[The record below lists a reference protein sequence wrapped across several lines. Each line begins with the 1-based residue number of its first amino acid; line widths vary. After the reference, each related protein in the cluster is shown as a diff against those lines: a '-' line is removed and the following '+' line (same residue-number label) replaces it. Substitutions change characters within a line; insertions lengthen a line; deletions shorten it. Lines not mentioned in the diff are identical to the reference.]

1 MLYLKFFTKSRFS
14 QLSHQVF
21 PMFLIPVRMDRQ
33 VTQSS
38 TFDWAAFPCPP
49 L

>member
-1 MLYLKFFTKSRFS
+1 MKSGFS

-33 VTQSS
+33 VTQSL
-38 TFDWAAFPCPP
+38 TLDWAAFPGPT